1 MLGEKDAAF
10 AALEQAFAA
19 GSHVDE
25 IKLDPELDSLCS
37 DPCDADLLRRIRLP
51 Q

>member
-10 AALEQAFAA
+10 AALEKAFA
-19 GSHVDE
+19 SREEVVDSRV
-25 IKLDPELDSLCS
+25 DPELDNLRS
-37 DPCDADLLRRIRLP
+37 DPRFANLQRRIGLP

>member
-10 AALEQAFAA
+10 AALEQAAA
-19 GSHVDE
+19 VGNHIDVDNQR
-25 IKLDPELDSLCS
+25 S
-37 DPCDADLLRRIRLP
+37 DPHVTDLLRRIGLP